1 MQARIVMRGVLYQVL
16 FTEAAE
22 PQQVAGRSCCKFP
35 AGGVTGT
42 PRFPPSRTRTTC
54 TQHVG
59 VFYAYLLL
67 HWRPRRYFVLDLHFA
82 AYRGYRIGDTARRVR

>member
-35 AGGVTGT
+35 AGGADGYT
-42 PRFPPSRTRTTC
+42 PLPPLPDAHDVYAACWRVLRLLTSSLATPTIFRF
-54 TQHVG
+54 
-59 VFYAYLLL
+59 
-67 HWRPRRYFVLDLHFA
+67 
-82 AYRGYRIGDTARRVR
+82 